1 VARPKAGAPRRRS
14 TVARRPPIGGAS
26 SVYAIVGDPVAHSLS
41 PRMQNAAFR
50 ACGIDAVYVP
60 LHVRADALA
69 AAVEGFRAFGLA
81 GWNVTV
87 PHKEAMAALV
97 DELRPR
103 ARAAGAVNTVVRT
116 ARGLA
121 GDNTD
126 GAGFV
131 AALRAARR
139 SPRGAVLLIGAGG
152 SARGIAHAL
161 LVSGCRRVVIAN
173 RTRARADALVAALD
187 DRRAE
192 AAGLDV
198 VTARDEL
205 GRFDVIVNATAAT
218 LGAAALPAL
227 PFAATKPEALCCD
240 LMYGKP
246 SPFLRSAARARR
258 PTMDGLPMLLHQGA
272 LAFTIWTG
280 RRAPLA
286 VMRRALARP

>member
-1 VARPKAGAPRRRS
+1 MRGSHRRPLA
-14 TVARRPPIGGAS
+14 VHRPPIGGAS
-26 SVYAIVGDPVAHSLS
+26 KIYAIIGDPVAHSLS
-41 PRMQNAAFR
+41 PSMQNAAFA

-103 ARAAGAVNTVVRT
+103 ARASGAVNTVVRT

-131 AALRAARR
+131 AALREAGR
-139 SPRGAVLLIGAGG
+139 SPRAEVLLIGAGG

-161 LVSGCRRVVIAN
+161 LSSGCRRLVVAN
-173 RTRARADALVAALD
+173 RTAARAAALAAALD
-187 DRRAE
+187 DRRVAP
-192 AAGLDV
+192 AGLDV
-198 VTARDEL
+198 LTSRAEL
-205 GRFDVIVNATAAT
+205 RRFGIIVNATAAT
-218 LGAAALPAL
+218 LGAAALPSL
-227 PFAATKPEALCCD
+227 PFAATRADALCCD

-246 SPFLRSAARARR
+246 SGFLRRAARARR

-286 VMRRALARP
+286 AMRRALSRA

>member
-1 VARPKAGAPRRRS
+1 VAKRL
-14 TVARRPPIGGAS
+14 PIGGAS
-26 SVYAIVGDPVAHSLS
+26 RIYAIIGDPIAHSLS
-41 PRMQNAAFR
+41 PRMQNAAF
-50 ACGIDAVYVP
+50 AATGIDAVYVP

-116 ARGLA
+116 ARGGLV

-131 AALRAARR
+131 AALHEART

-152 SARGIAHAL
+152 SARGIAQAL
-161 LVSGCRRVVIAN
+161 LASGCRRIVIAN
-173 RTRARADALVAALD
+173 RTRERADALVATLD

-192 AAGLDV
+192 ASGLDV
-198 VTARDEL
+198 LTARDEL
-205 GRFDVIVNATAAT
+205 ARFDVIVNATAAT
-218 LGAAALPAL
+218 LGAGRLPAL
-227 PFAATKPEALCCD
+227 PFAATKRDALCCD

-246 SPFLRSAARARR
+246 SPFLRAAARTRR
-258 PTMDGLPMLLHQGA
+258 RTMDGLPMLLHQGA
-272 LAFTIWTG
+272 LAFTLWTG
-280 RRAPLA
+280 RLA
-286 VMRRALARP
+286 VMRRALTRP